1 MSFSCDVNNVYCT
14 AVGTAVG
21 RKEKEGPLGRYFDIF
36 YSNDKCGEKN
46 YESGEIKLLSDAYAS
61 CLKRAKIKEMQLIYL
76 LLVILIIK
84 LLVHLKWHLL

>member
-36 YSNDKCGEKN
+36 YRTTSVERKTMNQE
-46 YESGEIKLLSDAYAS
+46 
-61 CLKRAKIKEMQLIYL
+61 R
-76 LLVILIIK
+76 
-84 LLVHLKWHLL
+84 

>member
-61 CLKRAKIKEMQLIYL
+61 CLKRAKIKREAIDL
-76 LLVILIIK
+76 